1 MIGRELRQSGSFWSF
16 LLSVDTDLAES
27 ARRQGCSCGG
37 RLHCANY
44 REHREVGPGDLP
56 DEYRYRFSFCCD
68 RDGCRK
74 RVTPPSV
81 RVSRQKSLP
90 WCRRHPIGRHAAG
103 NRPRGGSASFPG
115 CSMSIQQP
123 SLDGRRSS
131 GATTFPGRRSGSWP
145 CSPRACCR
153 DRRPAAIARRGVRAG
168 QRSLSG
174 LGAALAILSPL
185 TIPSCPSIDI
195 SRWQRFPAEVHAP
208 KVLIKRLCSH
218 LETPCKSTET
228 SENGPDSATAEPE
241 FFADRLEPRS
251 RSPQPIA
258 A

>member
-1 MIGRELRQSGSFWSF
+1 MVACTVPI
-16 LLSVDTDLAES
+16 T
-27 ARRQGCSCGG
+27 
-37 RLHCANY
+37 

-81 RVSRQKSLP
+81 RFLG
-90 WCRRHPIGRHAAG
+90 RRVYLGAVVILIGRHAAG
-103 NRPRGGSASFPG
+103 TRPRGGSASFPG

-123 SLDGRRSS
+123 SLDEHDLLARPRSQDAVLEV
-131 GATTFPGRRSGSWP
+131 GP

-174 LGAALAILSPL
+174 LGAALAISIAPDYPELSFDRHL
-185 TIPSCPSIDI
+185 AIGSD
-195 SRWQRFPAEVHAP
+195 FPQKMRAP
-208 KVLIKRLCSH
+208 KVLIKRVCVVLTLEFTRRVSRPKH
-218 LETPCKSTET
+218 LRMALILP
-228 SENGPDSATAEPE
+228 PPEPAPE
-241 FFADRLEPRS
+241 LFADRLEPRCS
-251 RSPQPIA
+251 KPPQPIA